1 MPVIAGLGQACLAT
15 AVSPGPGTHSSCSV
29 GTCRAQPLS
38 GVRSGS
44 WSIRLFGE
52 KSSQSALLFLFSLFL
67 SVIVLLA
74 QAVQALRRSHASG
87 SDYLHYYGIIL
98 CCGHCIVEPLVPI
111 ILLRGGPKPAF
122 EVSPS
127 TSRTGSWFTGWD
139 TRALLVVI
147 SRLCPRWPLDGAQTV
162 WGGALHPGF
171 QSRAA
176 GKQRIPERLTCLL

>member
-15 AVSPGPGTHSSCSV
+15 AVAPGPGTRSSCSV

-38 GVRSGS
+38 GVRPGS
-44 WSIRLFGE
+44 LEHSPLRGE
-52 KSSQSALLFLFSLFL
+52 VLTKGVALSFSLFL

-87 SDYLHYYGIIL
+87 SDYLHYYGIII
-98 CCGHCIVEPLVPI
+98 CCGHYIVEPLVPI

-127 TSRTGSWFTGWD
+127 TSRMGSWFTGGD
-139 TRALLVVI
+139 TRALPVVI
-147 SRLCPRWPLDGAQTV
+147 SRLCPRWQLDGAETV
-162 WGGALHPGF
+162 WGGALHPRF